1 MRSVNVAMHVLL
13 GDFICAEPSLRAICK
28 KHQDSKIIV
37 STPFSK
43 FLAWYPHDI
52 EVRQLNGSPDYR
64 LICDGNGH
72 LVHKVADANGL
83 ALSDSIP
90 NLNIPVQVSNSNPYY
105 LICAESSTSE
115 RQWSNEKWQELI
127 KNLDAPVIQVGKWN
141 KVVLKEVDTSYLGKS
156 LSPDNLASL
165 IAGSKCFITVDTG
178 LSHFSASIKK
188 PYIVL
193 MDRIPIEWRL
203 HNGLTNAIKKNNISE
218 ITVEDVLEE
227 TFKYLSKN
235 NQLIVDSKINN

>member
-1 MRSVNVAMHVLL
+1 MKNVNVAMHAFL
-13 GDFICAEPSLRAICK
+13 GDFICAEPSLREICK

-43 FLAWYPHDI
+43 FLEWYPYEI
-52 EVRQLNGSPDYR
+52 EVRELNGPPDYR
-64 LICDGNGH
+64 LICNGNAH
-72 LVHKVADANGL
+72 LVHNVADANGL
-83 ALSDSIP
+83 TLSDCIP
-90 NLNIPVQVSNSNPYY
+90 NLNIPVQVSNTNPYY
-105 LICAESSTSE
+105 LICAESSTPE

-156 LSPDNLASL
+156 LSPENLASL

-193 MDRIPIEWRL
+193 MDRVPIEWRS
-203 HNGLTNAIKKNNISE
+203 HNGFTNPIKKNNISE

-227 TFKYLSKN
+227 MFKYFSKY
-235 NQLIVDSKINN
+235 NQTIEDSTNK